1 LQLTTTIPQPMMM
14 IRRATTTIAQS
25 EAMII
30 VAVILSGFLIWYL
43 SELQRQINEIE
54 QSLLA
59 LHKDFAEE
67 MYKRYMLEERDKDGE
82 E

>member
-1 LQLTTTIPQPMMM
+1 MMM
-14 IRRATTTIAQS
+14 IRQATTTIAQS
-25 EAMII
+25 DAMII

-54 QSLLA
+54 ESLLM

-67 MYKRYMLEERDKDGE
+67 MYKRYMLNERDKDGE

>member
-1 LQLTTTIPQPMMM
+1 MMT

-25 EAMII
+25 DAMII

-67 MYKRYMLEERDKDGE
+67 MYKRYMLKERDKDGE

>member
-1 LQLTTTIPQPMMM
+1 
-14 IRRATTTIAQS
+14 
-25 EAMII
+25 MII

-54 QSLLA
+54 ESLLM

-67 MYKRYMLEERDKDGE
+67 MYKTYMLKERDKDGE

>member
-1 LQLTTTIPQPMMM
+1 MMM
-14 IRRATTTIAQS
+14 IRRVTTTIAQS
-25 EAMII
+25 DAMII

-67 MYKRYMLEERDKDGE
+67 MYKRYMLNERDKDGE

>member
-1 LQLTTTIPQPMMM
+1 MMM

-25 EAMII
+25 DAMII

-54 QSLLA
+54 ESLLM

-67 MYKRYMLEERDKDGE
+67 MYKRYMLNERDKDGE

>member
-1 LQLTTTIPQPMMM
+1 MIQPPTMTIRLLQ
-14 IRRATTTIAQS
+14 TTTIAQS
-25 EAMII
+25 DAMII

-54 QSLLA
+54 ESLLM

-67 MYKRYMLEERDKDGE
+67 MYKRYMLNERDKDGE

>member
-1 LQLTTTIPQPMMM
+1 MMM
-14 IRRATTTIAQS
+14 IRRSTTTIAQS
-25 EAMII
+25 DAMII

-54 QSLLA
+54 ESLLM

-67 MYKRYMLEERDKDGE
+67 MYKRYMLNERDKDGE

>member
-1 LQLTTTIPQPMMM
+1 MTIQPPMMM
-14 IRRATTTIAQS
+14 IRRVTTTIAQS
-25 EAMII
+25 DAMII

-54 QSLLA
+54 ESLLM

-67 MYKRYMLEERDKDGE
+67 MYKRYMLNERDKDGE

>member
-1 LQLTTTIPQPMMM
+1 MIQPPMMM

-25 EAMII
+25 DAMII

-54 QSLLA
+54 ESLLM

-67 MYKRYMLEERDKDGE
+67 MYKRYMLNERDKDGE

>member
-1 LQLTTTIPQPMMM
+1 MMM

>member
-1 LQLTTTIPQPMMM
+1 M
-14 IRRATTTIAQS
+14 ILVAVV
-25 EAMII
+25 II
-30 VAVILSGFLIWYL
+30 VLTIWWI
-43 SELQRQINEIE
+43 SDLQRQIDEIE

-67 MYKRYMLEERDKDGE
+67 MYKTYMLKERDKDGE

>member
-1 LQLTTTIPQPMMM
+1 LQLTMTIQPPMMM
-14 IRRATTTIAQS
+14 IRRVTTTIAQS
-25 EAMII
+25 DAMII

-54 QSLLA
+54 ESLLM

-67 MYKRYMLEERDKDGE
+67 MYKRYMLNERDKDGE

>member
-1 LQLTTTIPQPMMM
+1 MMT
-14 IRRATTTIAQS
+14 RQATTTIAQS
-25 EAMII
+25 DAMII

-54 QSLLA
+54 ESLLM

-67 MYKRYMLEERDKDGE
+67 MYKRYMLNERDKDGE

>member
-1 LQLTTTIPQPMMM
+1 MMM
-14 IRRATTTIAQS
+14 IRQATTIARS
-25 EAMII
+25 DAMII
-30 VAVILSGFLIWYL
+30 VAVILSGCLIWYL
-43 SELQRQINEIE
+43 SELQRQISEIE
-54 QSLLA
+54 ESLLA

>member
-1 LQLTTTIPQPMMM
+1 MMM
-14 IRRATTTIAQS
+14 TRQATTTIAQS
-25 EAMII
+25 DAMII

>member
-1 LQLTTTIPQPMMM
+1 MMM
-14 IRRATTTIAQS
+14 IRRSTTTIAQS
-25 EAMII
+25 DAMII

-67 MYKRYMLEERDKDGE
+67 MYKTYMLNERDKDGE

>member
-1 LQLTTTIPQPMMM
+1 MMM
-14 IRRATTTIAQS
+14 IRPPTTTIAQS
-25 EAMII
+25 DAMII

>member
-1 LQLTTTIPQPMMM
+1 MTTTIQPPMMM
-14 IRRATTTIAQS
+14 IRQATTTIARS
-25 EAMII
+25 DAMII
-30 VAVILSGFLIWYL
+30 VAVILSGCLIWYL
-43 SELQRQINEIE
+43 SELQRQISEIE
-54 QSLLA
+54 ESLLA

>member
-1 LQLTTTIPQPMMM
+1 MTQPPMMT
-14 IRRATTTIAQS
+14 IRRVTTTIAQS
-25 EAMII
+25 DAMII

-54 QSLLA
+54 ESLLM

-67 MYKRYMLEERDKDGE
+67 MYKRYMLNERDKDGE

>member
-1 LQLTTTIPQPMMM
+1 
-14 IRRATTTIAQS
+14 
-25 EAMII
+25 MII
-30 VAVILSGFLIWYL
+30 VAVILSGCLIWWYL
-43 SELQRQINEIE
+43 SGLLRQISEIE
-54 QSLLA
+54 ESLSA

>member
-1 LQLTTTIPQPMMM
+1 MMM
-14 IRRATTTIAQS
+14 IRLATTTIAQS
-25 EAMII
+25 DAMII

-54 QSLLA
+54 ESLLM

-67 MYKRYMLEERDKDGE
+67 MYKRYMLNERDKDGE

>member
-1 LQLTTTIPQPMMM
+1 MTIQPPMMM
-14 IRRATTTIAQS
+14 IRQATTTIAQS
-25 EAMII
+25 DAMII

-54 QSLLA
+54 ESLLM

-67 MYKRYMLEERDKDGE
+67 MYKRYMLNERDKDGE

>member
-1 LQLTTTIPQPMMM
+1 MMM
-14 IRRATTTIAQS
+14 IRRATTTIAQGD
-25 EAMII
+25 AMII

-54 QSLLA
+54 ESLLM

-67 MYKRYMLEERDKDGE
+67 MYKRYMLNERDKDGE

>member
-1 LQLTTTIPQPMMM
+1 MMM
-14 IRRATTTIAQS
+14 TRQATTTIAQS
-25 EAMII
+25 DAMII

-54 QSLLA
+54 ESLLM

-67 MYKRYMLEERDKDGE
+67 MYKRYMLNERDKDGE

>member
-1 LQLTTTIPQPMMM
+1 
-14 IRRATTTIAQS
+14 
-25 EAMII
+25 MII
-30 VAVILSGFLIWYL
+30 VAVILSGCLIWYL

-54 QSLLA
+54 ESLLM

-67 MYKRYMLEERDKDGE
+67 MYKRYMLEEGDKNGE

>member
-1 LQLTTTIPQPMMM
+1 MM

-25 EAMII
+25 DAMII

-54 QSLLA
+54 ESLLM

-67 MYKRYMLEERDKDGE
+67 MYKRYMLNERDKDGE

>member
-1 LQLTTTIPQPMMM
+1 MMM
-14 IRRATTTIAQS
+14 TRPVTTTIAQS
-25 EAMII
+25 DAMII

-54 QSLLA
+54 ESLLM

-67 MYKRYMLEERDKDGE
+67 MYKRYMLNERDKDGE